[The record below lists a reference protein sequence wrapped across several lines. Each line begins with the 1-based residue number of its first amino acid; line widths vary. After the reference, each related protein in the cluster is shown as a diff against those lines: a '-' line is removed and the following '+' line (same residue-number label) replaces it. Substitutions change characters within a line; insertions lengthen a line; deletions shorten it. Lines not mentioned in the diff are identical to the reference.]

1 MFIIP
6 SSTDA
11 PVYHWPYATVG
22 LIVAN
27 VAIFVASVTGVIT
40 DPDQLVMPY
49 GAGLTPL
56 QWFTSMFAHADFFH
70 LFGNMVF
77 LWVFGLVVEGKL
89 GWMRFLA
96 CYLLIG
102 VMQSVMEQS
111 IQLALSGTG
120 GSLGASSAIY
130 GVMAMAA
137 VWAPKNE
144 VTLHYL
150 FFIYFRPFT
159 GSFEVPIW
167 GMAVFY
173 IGLDVLGTLL
183 LGVNSSSWLHVGG
196 VLIGTPLAI
205 VMLKLHLVDCEGW
218 DIFHVL
224 ADDPGAE
231 KEKLKAYEKHL
242 LKKEELQTKS
252 FEETPQR
259 VDWLLKQGNPDA
271 AYDYYK
277 RQNDLADGIALPR
290 DVLQRL
296 VAGLQQQG
304 RWRESCPLMADLL
317 DRFPEG
323 SEAVRVKLAQI
334 CLVELDRPGRA
345 LELLRGLDVQ
355 KLPSKLVPLTKKVA
369 LRAQQ
374 MQREGHVELDTEQ
387 W

>member
-1 MFIIP
+1 MLIFP
-6 SSTDA
+6 TSTDA

-22 LIVAN
+22 LIVTN
-27 VAIFVASVTGVIT
+27 VVVFLASVTGAIAN
-40 DPDQLVMPY
+40 PDQLVMPY
-49 GAGLTPL
+49 GVGLTPP
-56 QWFTSMFAHADFFH
+56 QWFSSMFAHADFFH

-89 GWMRFLA
+89 GSLKFLV
-96 CYLLIG
+96 CYMFIG
-102 VMQSVMEQS
+102 VLQSVIEQS
-111 IQLALSGTG
+111 IQMALAGTG
-120 GSLGASSAIY
+120 GSLGASSAIF
-130 GVMAMAA
+130 GMMAMAA

-144 VTLHYL
+144 ITLHYV
-150 FFIYFRPFT
+150 FIIYFRPFI

-173 IGLDVLGTLL
+173 IGLDVLGTLW

-196 VLIGTPLAI
+196 VLIGAPLAI
-205 VMLKLHLVDCEGW
+205 AMLKLRLVDCEGW
-218 DIFHVL
+218 DVFHVL

-231 KEKLKAYEKHL
+231 KEKLEAYEKHL
-242 LKKEELQTKS
+242 LKEEERQTKS

-259 VDWLLKQGNPDA
+259 VDWLLKQGNTDA
-271 AYDYYK
+271 AYEYYK
-277 RQNDLADGIALPR
+277 KQNDLADGIALPR
-290 DVLQRL
+290 DLLLRL

-334 CLVELDRPGRA
+334 CLLELDRPGRA

-355 KLPSKLVPLTKKVA
+355 NLPPKLVPLTKKVA